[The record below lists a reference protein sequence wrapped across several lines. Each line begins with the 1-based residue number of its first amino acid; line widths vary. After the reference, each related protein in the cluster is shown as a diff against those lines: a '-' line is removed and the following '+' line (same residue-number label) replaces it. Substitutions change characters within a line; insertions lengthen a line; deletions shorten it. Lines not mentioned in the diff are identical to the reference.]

1 MEAPAKNVLE
11 RVLDFSDCEYLGEI
25 HKIIKTQL
33 DLPDWYGSNLDALL
47 YALTG
52 IMYVP
57 VNIQIIYK
65 PKNKASLALKDEVI
79 KKIEVFKEA
88 VSEYNEFK
96 LTVNME

>member
-1 MEAPAKNVLE
+1 MNIADENVIE
-11 RVLDFSDCEYLGEI
+11 RILDFSDCEYLGEI
-25 HKIIKTQL
+25 HKIIQSQL
-33 DLPDWYGSNLDALL
+33 DLPDWYGSNLDALWD
-47 YALTG
+47 ALTG

-79 KKIEVFKEA
+79 KIIEVFKEA
-88 VSEYNEFK
+88 VLEYNEFK